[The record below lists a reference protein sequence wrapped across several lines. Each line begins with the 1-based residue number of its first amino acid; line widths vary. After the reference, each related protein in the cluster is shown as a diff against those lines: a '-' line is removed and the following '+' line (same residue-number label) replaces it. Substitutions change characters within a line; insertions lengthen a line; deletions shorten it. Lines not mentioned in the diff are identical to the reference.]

1 MARITAE
8 QKAQKKQAMDKK
20 ILSIFLEEGW
30 GAVTYDRLA
39 KEFNTRKSSIQAYYS
54 SNIMFATALQGK
66 VLPMV
71 VPLLNFHSKESFVQ
85 SWLSAYDDPENH
97 IFQELVNMLLENIIK
112 DGSSPYSRGAIVN
125 IHHLLEQNMT
135 KEEAETAI
143 KSVFGEMMYK
153 KIFN

>member
-1 MARITAE
+1 
-8 QKAQKKQAMDKK
+8 
-20 ILSIFLEEGW
+20 
-30 GAVTYDRLA
+30 
-39 KEFNTRKSSIQAYYS
+39 
-54 SNIMFATALQGK
+54 
-66 VLPMV
+66 
-71 VPLLNFHSKESFVQ
+71 
-85 SWLSAYDDPENH
+85 
-97 IFQELVNMLLENIIK
+97 MLLENIIK